1 MDPKRRAF
9 VVAIIFSA
17 LIIIGISK
25 TAVCQG
31 ASFNASINIVFDDGR
46 VMFYLGS
53 KNSMSEGDIYDIY
66 DGNESVA
73 KIELVKVDIK
83 YSIGRIINAKRE
95 LSEGK
100 QYSFVKTNN
109 ASETGETIQKSPARE
124 EKKVEQKTETSTE
137 EKMPDV
143 KEKAKKSSRLK
154 KVEDE
159 EPAAEEKK
167 KTESEPAE
175 KKVAKQP
182 VKVKEKKDKKA
193 KLEEKPE
200 YKPVPTKE
208 ERMKMFPGP
217 TVSSGMSAT
226 GLSGM
231 FIVTTPQTMKNNH
244 ALLSINYKNLS
255 GSDTFVSDSYS
266 YSIDADD
273 KSTGYSFLY
282 GVSNNA
288 EVSIATRDSN
298 TSMTLD
304 SSTWI
309 STKQKLST
317 MGIKYYFGSKFLEN
331 KTEPKKSN
339 NTDVA
344 VFAAYA
350 KERVKDC
357 DSNLDEGCTSFNN
370 NHNRYLLYGLTLGGS
385 PMDKVYLTGEYGRTR
400 YKVTGYDSKTEDFW
414 GVGLN
419 YQTDE
424 RMKFF
429 LEYMKETR
437 YEKFKS
443 LGVEYKYTEDFCFNA
458 AYQIYTERISTS
470 SDLDLKGYRI
480 GANYLF

>member
-1 MDPKRRAF
+1 MDPKKRAF
-9 VVAIIFSA
+9 VIAIIFA
-17 LIIIGISK
+17 AFVVIGVGE
-25 TAVCQG
+25 TGVCQS
-31 ASFNASINIVFDDGR
+31 ASFTAPINIVFDDGR
-46 VMFYLGS
+46 VMFYMGS
-53 KNSMSEGDIYDIY
+53 KASMSEGDMYDIY
-66 DGNESVA
+66 DGSEPIA
-73 KIELVKVDIK
+73 KIELVKVDVK
-83 YSIGRIINAKRE
+83 YSIGRIISAKRD

-100 QYSFVKTNN
+100 PYSFVKTNKG
-109 ASETGETIQKSPARE
+109 AESSESIQKSPTRE
-124 EKKVEQKTETSTE
+124 EKKEEQKASAAE

-154 KVEDE
+154 KVEDTG
-159 EPAAEEKK
+159 EPASEEKK
-167 KTESEPAE
+167 SESATQE

-182 VKVKEKKDKKA
+182 AKVQEKKDKKT

-231 FIVTTPQTMKNNH
+231 FIVTTPQTMRNNH
-244 ALLSINYKNLS
+244 ALLSVNYKNLS
-255 GSDTFVSDSYS
+255 GSDTGSIGSYI
-266 YSIDADD
+266 YSIDAED

-288 EVSIATRDSN
+288 EVSLSTRDSK

-317 MGIKYYFGSKFLEN
+317 MGIKYYFGSKFLDKKN
-331 KTEPKKSN
+331 GPKKSN
-339 NTDVA
+339 NTDIA

-414 GVGLN
+414 GIGLN

-437 YEKFKS
+437 YDKYKS
-443 LGVEYKYTEDFCFNA
+443 LGVEYKYTEDLCFNA
-458 AYQIYTERISTS
+458 AYQIYSQKYSTI